1 MGEFLRTNK
10 KVRDLL
16 FILWAGGTALLSYS
30 LVYALRKPFT
40 AALYEDME
48 LFGTNYKIAV
58 ITIQILG
65 YLLAK
70 FFGIK
75 LISEL
80 KRENR
85 FKFFAGSVVLAEL
98 SLIAFGLIPAPY
110 NAFSMFF
117 NGLSLGCMWGVIFS
131 FIEGRRVTDVL
142 ASLLSVSIVFSSGV
156 SKSIGLFV
164 MNDLGVDQF
173 WMPAIIGAIA
183 LPLLFASAYSLIK
196 LPHPNSDDVE
206 SKSQRLAIDGSERK
220 KIFRRYMPIL
230 VLILVAN
237 FIIVTLRDIKE
248 DFLVNIIDME
258 GQSSWLF
265 AQVDTV
271 VTVIILV
278 LFALSS
284 LIRKNIAVLISMLA
298 VVVAANVSMAYISLN
313 YESLNL
319 SPVVWL
325 FAQSLP
331 LYIAYLAFQSVFFD
345 RFIAC
350 FKIKGNVGYFIALID
365 FVGYVGTVTLLFT
378 KELLNINIDWFVA
391 YNKMSAIVGVISAV
405 SFSLVIVY
413 IIIYYKREKSLN
425 SKSVPDPS
433 SDSGSN
439 SKMVNSVNAEQSPAV
454 I

>member
-1 MGEFLRTNK
+1 MINYLKQNQ

-40 AALYEDME
+40 AALYEEME
-48 LFGTNYKIAV
+48 LFGVDYKIAV
-58 ITIQILG
+58 TTIQIIG
-65 YLLAK
+65 YLFAK

-75 LISEL
+75 IISEL

-85 FKFFAGSVVLAEL
+85 FKFFAGSVILAEL

-131 FIEGRRVTDVL
+131 FIEGRRVTDIL

-156 SKSIGLFV
+156 SKSIGLYV

-173 WMPAIIGAIA
+173 WMPAVIGAVV
-183 LPLLFASAYSLIK
+183 LPLLFLMAFSLIK
-196 LPHPNSDDVE
+196 LPHPDSADVE
-206 SKSQRLAIDGSERK
+206 RKSARQAIDGNDRK
-220 KIFRRYMPIL
+220 NIFRRYMPIL

-265 AQVDTV
+265 AKVDTI
-271 VTVIILV
+271 VTVIILIM
-278 LFALSS
+278 FALTTF
-284 LIRKNIAVLISMLA
+284 IKKNIAVLISVLS
-298 VVVAANVSMAYISLN
+298 VVVMANITMAYISVN
-313 YESLNL
+313 HQELNL

-350 FKIKGNVGYFIALID
+350 FKIKGNVGYFISLID

-378 KELLNINIDWFVA
+378 KELFNIEVNWFEA
-391 YNKMSAIVGVISAV
+391 YNSMSAIVGVISAI
-405 SFSLVIVY
+405 SFSLVIIFIVR
-413 IIIYYKREKSLN
+413 YYKREQVPVKLN
-425 SKSVPDPS
+425 KNRDIEIK
-433 SDSGSN
+433 N
-439 SKMVNSVNAEQSPAV
+439 INQSPAV
-454 I
+454 V